1 MNIVE
6 TIAEFTSH
14 CYVGGM
20 HINANRTLVLADIE
34 NIHGGT
40 DFTVEDV
47 CLTRRLITSA
57 AALPRDAH
65 VVVAASSGQGLVTA
79 GLGWPDARRVWLA
92 GHDGADL
99 ALADVALNEDVV
111 VRFNKV
117 VICSGDGLFAVV
129 ARYLQVAG
137 LEVVVVSR
145 PKSLSRA
152 LADAAENVVLL
163 RASGRA
169 A

>member
-1 MNIVE
+1 
-6 TIAEFTSH
+6 
-14 CYVGGM
+14 M
-20 HINANRTLVLADIE
+20 HINANRTLVLTDIE

-57 AALPRDAH
+57 VALPRDAH

-163 RASGRA
+163 SASGRA

>member
-1 MNIVE
+1 
-6 TIAEFTSH
+6 
-14 CYVGGM
+14 M
-20 HINANRTLVLADIE
+20 HNKASRTLVLADIE

-47 CLTRRLITSA
+47 CLARNLITSA
-57 AALPRDAH
+57 IALPHDAQ
-65 VVVAASSGQGLVTA
+65 VVVATSSGQGLVTA
-79 GLGWPDARRVWLA
+79 GLGWPEARRVWLA

-111 VRFNKV
+111 GRFNKV

-129 ARYLQVAG
+129 ARYLQGAG
-137 LEVVVVSR
+137 VQVVVVSR
-145 PKSLSRA
+145 PNSLARA
-152 LADAAENVVLL
+152 LADVAQSVVLL